1 MKTEAKNMSRRKF
14 ITLAG
19 GAAGFATIAG
29 LGVNIDWALNNPEID
44 IDSLDVDKINTDVL
58 VVGSG
63 MAGLFAAV
71 KL

>member
-1 MKTEAKNMSRRKF
+1 MKNENEKQQMSRRKF

-19 GAAGFATIAG
+19 AATSFAAISSIG
-29 LGVNIDWALNNPEID
+29 MSMDWALNNPEID

-63 MAGLFAAV
+63 MAGCC
-71 KL
+71 KSP